1 MLSVPARRRAPD
13 GAATAAHP
21 DARAVEVVARLDLA
35 DHDLARRTLAVRRGE
50 HTHVVHLDDLSTA
63 LMADWPRERRRHWPQ
78 ATDPHLLITSQSY
91 RHPASPQISYCA
103 MRAAF
108 DQIGLLPRQVRADR
122 ILDKAQATADP
133 VHLVRIFGIFG
144 IHPSIAVKYVHA
156 AHTRTMPCSG
166 SADRAAPPSP
176 MTHGGRR
183 RPCLQSGPRRLRC
196 SPHPLPIPH
205 SRRIRRRSPSGTA
218 TEHSWAGGPATGC

>member
-1 MLSVPARRRAPD
+1 MRPPGPWQQHTGSAAEREEGGSRELARYVDPSERGRKNDQEGEGAEGTLARSAAAMLSVPARRRAPD

-91 RHPASPQISYCA
+91 RHPASPQIRYCA

-122 ILDKAQATADP
+122 ILDKARATADP
-133 VHLVRIFGIFG
+133 VHLVRIFG

-156 AHTRTMPCSG
+156 AHPDN
-166 SADRAAPPSP
+166 A
-176 MTHGGRR
+176 
-183 RPCLQSGPRRLRC
+183 LL
-196 SPHPLPIPH
+196 
-205 SRRIRRRSPSGTA
+205 RIR
-218 TEHSWAGGPATGC
+218 